1 MGLDMWVYV
10 GENKEKIKRDEFQR
24 EYYYRKVNWLFD
36 FFAKNVEEIKNFNDI
51 NEVNARDIELNVDI
65 IKKLVE
71 SCKVVLKEYSK
82 APELLPTCEGFF
94 FGNTEYNGKYF
105 DSVERVLY
113 DMKDLLHFMEDNPDS
128 VIIYH
133 PWY

>member
-1 MGLDMWVYV
+1 MGLDIWVYV

-24 EYYYRKVNWLFD
+24 EYYYRKVNFLFD
-36 FFAKNVEEIKNFNDI
+36 FFAKNVEEIKNYNDI
-51 NEVNARDIELNVDI
+51 NEVNARDIELNIEI

-71 SCKVVLKEYSK
+71 SCEEVLKDHSK
-82 APELLPTCEGFF
+82 ASTLLPTCKGFF
-94 FGNTEYNGKYF
+94 FGNTEYNGNYF
-105 DSVERVLY
+105 DDVEHVLS
-113 DMKDLLHFMEDNPDS
+113 DMEDLLRFMKDNPDS

>member
-1 MGLDMWVYV
+1 MGLDIWVYV

-24 EYYYRKVNWLFD
+24 EYYYRKFNWLFD

-51 NEVNARDIELNVDI
+51 NEVNARDIELDVEI

-71 SCKVVLKEYSK
+71 SCEELLKDHSK
-82 APELLPTCEGFF
+82 AFTLLPTCEGFF
-94 FGNTEYNGKYF
+94 FDNTDYNDVYF
-105 DSVERVLY
+105 TKVRGVLS
-113 DMKDLLHFMEDNPDS
+113 DMKELLCFMEDNPNS

>member
-1 MGLDMWVYV
+1 MGLDIWVYV

-24 EYYYRKVNWLFD
+24 EYYYRKFNWLFD

-51 NEVNARDIELNVDI
+51 NEVNARDIELDVEI

-71 SCKVVLKEYSK
+71 SCEEVLKDHSK
-82 APELLPTCEGFF
+82 AFTLLPTCEGFF
-94 FGNTEYNGKYF
+94 FGNTDYNDVYF
-105 DSVERVLY
+105 TKVRGVLS
-113 DMKDLLHFMEDNPDS
+113 DMKELLCFMEDNPNS

>member
-1 MGLDMWVYV
+1 MGLDIWVYV

-24 EYYYRKVNWLFD
+24 EYYYRKANWLFD

-71 SCKVVLKEYSK
+71 SCKEVLKDHSK
-82 APELLPTCEGFF
+82 ASTLLPTCKGFF
-94 FGNTEYNGKYF
+94 FGNTEYNDNYF
-105 DSVERVLY
+105 DDVEQVLS
-113 DMKDLLHFMEDNPDS
+113 DMEDLLRFMKDNPDS

>member
-1 MGLDMWVYV
+1 MGLDIWVYV

-24 EYYYRKVNWLFD
+24 EYYYRKVNFLFD
-36 FFAKNVEEIKNFNDI
+36 FFAKNVEEIKNYNDI
-51 NEVNARDIELNVDI
+51 NEVNARDIELNIEI

-71 SCKVVLKEYSK
+71 SCEEVLKDHSK
-82 APELLPTCEGFF
+82 ASTLLPTYEGFF
-94 FGNTEYNGKYF
+94 FGNTDYNYVYF
-105 DSVERVLY
+105 TKVRGVLS
-113 DMKDLLHFMEDNPDS
+113 DMKELLCFMEDNPNS